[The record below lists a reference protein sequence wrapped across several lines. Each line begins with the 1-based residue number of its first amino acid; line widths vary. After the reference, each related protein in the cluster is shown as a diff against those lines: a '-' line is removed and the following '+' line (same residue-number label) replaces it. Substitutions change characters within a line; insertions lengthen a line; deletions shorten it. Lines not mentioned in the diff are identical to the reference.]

1 MSAPTTDSKMYQTMQ
16 RQPADIQRLLDE
28 GWGPAEEAASRLAN
42 ARRVF
47 VTGIGTSLH
56 AAMVGAW
63 LLRAAGADARAV
75 PSFDFALYPDS
86 YPLTA
91 DDAVVVMA
99 HTGVKTYS
107 AVAMQRANE
116 AGATVLSVGSR
127 SAEHP
132 GSGLIL
138 RTVEREQSAAYT
150 SSHLAAMTVM
160 AQAATALGEERGAP
174 GVGGFRRAL
183 HRLPDEIAGVLAR
196 EAEIQQVAEDALEEI
211 QPVAEDAP
219 DRQVYAIG
227 AGPNEATA
235 LELVIKAREA
245 AYVPIDALHAE
256 QYLHGPMVAFN
267 EGDLLV
273 AVNVPGNSF
282 ERVSA
287 ICAVAVAMGGE
298 VWAVGSPAGFSA
310 DVGVFA
316 LPDLP
321 EMISPLLAVVPM
333 QMLAYTMAVLRG
345 THPDTF
351 RRDDERYK
359 GAFGLLT
366 L

>member
-1 MSAPTTDSKMYQTMQ
+1 VSMPTTDSKMYQTMQ
-16 RQPADIQRLLDE
+16 RQPADFQRLLAE
-28 GWGPAEEAASRLAN
+28 GWDQAEQAATLLAP

-47 VTGIGTSLH
+47 VVGIGTSLH

-63 LLRAAGADARAV
+63 LLRAAGSDARAV

-91 DDAVVVMA
+91 EDAVVVMA

-107 AVAMQRANE
+107 AVSIQRAHE
-116 AGATVLSVGSR
+116 AGGRVLSVGSLT
-127 SAEHP
+127 AEHP
-132 GSGLIL
+132 GSELIL

-150 SSHLAAMTVM
+150 ASHLAAMTVM
-160 AQAATALGEERGAP
+160 AQVATVLGERGGAS
-174 GVGGFRRAL
+174 GVNGFRVAL
-183 HRLPDEIAGVLAR
+183 DQLPEQIAGVLAR
-196 EAEIQQVAEDALEEI
+196 EAEIQPVAEDAL
-211 QPVAEDAP
+211 Q
-219 DRQVYAIG
+219 RQIYAIA

-256 QYLHGPMVAFN
+256 QFLHGPMVAFN

-273 AVNVPGNSF
+273 AVAVPGHAYD
-282 ERVSA
+282 RVA
-287 ICAVAVAMGGE
+287 GICGVAGAMGGTL
-298 VWAVGSPAGFSA
+298 WIVGSSVPAPPDA
-310 DVGVFA
+310 TMFA
-316 LPDLP
+316 LPELP
-321 EMISPLLAVVPM
+321 EMLSPLLAVVPM

-351 RRDDERYK
+351 RRDVPRYK
-359 GAFGLLT
+359 EAFGLLT